1 MRHYMKTTTPFVTA
15 LAAAIL
21 CWTGTVLGQKTKPSG
36 NNNNFQ
42 ESDEIQRSYQL
53 VPGARVDVS
62 AISGPIVIETSD
74 TNIAEVHV
82 VRTARSRA
90 ELAYRNVIVEPQGS
104 GLVVRGESE
113 REDAVPHG
121 VLVNHRVLLK
131 IPRQVRLSMN
141 NISGAATI
149 GNIDG
154 PVQVEN
160 ISGAARFA
168 DVRGPLIVNLVSGPL
183 TVGNVGDKV
192 QLTHISGEVTVGRTV
207 GHLELSDVSG
217 EVTATI
223 ERLDHRGV
231 RVSRVSGEIDL
242 RFTDVLNADVVASN
256 IDGDVLLD
264 LPDVSMQNR
273 PVRTML
279 RARVGTGG
287 WPISIT
293 DVSGKVRLLR
303 AG

>member
-1 MRHYMKTTTPFVTA
+1 MKRNLNTTTPFVIA
-15 LAAAIL
+15 LAVAIL
-21 CWTGTVLGQKTKPSG
+21 CWMGTVLGQKAKPSS
-36 NNNNFQ
+36 NNDLP
-42 ESDEIQRSYQL
+42 ESDELHRSYQL
-53 VPGARVDVS
+53 IPGAHVDVS
-62 AISGPIVIETSD
+62 AISGSIVIETSD
-74 TNIAEVHV
+74 TNMAEVHV

-90 ELAYRNVIVEPQGS
+90 ELAYRNVIVEQQGS
-104 GLVVRGESE
+104 GLVVRGEAE
-113 REDAVPHG
+113 REDSVPHG
-121 VLVNHRVLLK
+121 VQVKHRILLK
-131 IPRQVRLSMN
+131 IPRQVSLSVN

-154 PVQVEN
+154 PVRVEN
-160 ISGAARFA
+160 ISGAAKFA

-183 TVGNVGDKV
+183 TVGDVGDKA
-192 QLTHISGEVTVGRTV
+192 QLTHISGEVRVGRTV

-231 RVSRVSGEIDL
+231 RVSKVSGTIDL
-242 RFTDVLNADVVASN
+242 RFTDALNADVVASN
-256 IDGDVLLD
+256 IDGDVLLN
-264 LPDVSMQNR
+264 LPDVLMQNR

-293 DVSGKVRLLR
+293 DVSGTVKLSR
-303 AG
+303 AS

>member
-1 MRHYMKTTTPFVTA
+1 MKRNLNTTTPFVIA
-15 LAAAIL
+15 LAVAIL
-21 CWTGTVLGQKTKPSG
+21 CWMGTVLGQKAKPSG
-36 NNNNFQ
+36 NNDLP
-42 ESDEIQRSYQL
+42 ESDELHRSYQL
-53 VPGARVDVS
+53 IPGAHVDVS
-62 AISGPIVIETSD
+62 AISGSIVIETSD
-74 TNIAEVHV
+74 TNMAEVHV

-90 ELAYRNVIVEPQGS
+90 ELAYRNVIVEEQGS
-104 GLVVRGESE
+104 GLVVRGEAE
-113 REDAVPHG
+113 REDSVPHG
-121 VLVNHRVLLK
+121 VQVKHRILLK
-131 IPRQVRLSMN
+131 IPRQVSLSVN

-154 PVQVEN
+154 PVRVEN
-160 ISGAARFA
+160 ISGAAKFA

-183 TVGNVGDKV
+183 TVGDVGDQA

-207 GHLELSDVSG
+207 GHLEVSDVSG

-223 ERLDHRGV
+223 ERLDRRGV
-231 RVSRVSGEIDL
+231 RVSKVSGTIDL
-242 RFTDVLNADVVASN
+242 RFTDALNADVVASN

-287 WPISIT
+287 SPISIT
-293 DVSGKVRLLR
+293 DVSGKVKLSR
-303 AG
+303 AS